1 MNTTTT
7 TLIETPTE
15 TANMGAMKAII
26 NDVMQDVFTVDSSPE
41 PVLPPVIK
49 LPLARRTFTL
59 NGLLG
64 GHVAV
69 SESSDFRSVIL
80 SVCDAQNQQ
89 VEIRLDS
96 EHFGELSYL
105 RYQLFFATE
114 NRSPF

>member
-1 MNTTTT
+1 MNTIQTTT
-7 TLIETPTE
+7 EDASMGTMKTL
-15 TANMGAMKAII
+15 I
-26 NDVMQDVFTVDSSPE
+26 NDVMQDVMTLDSSPE

-59 NGLLG
+59 DGLLG

-69 SESSDFRSVIL
+69 SESPDFQSVIL
-80 SVCDAQNQQ
+80 SVCNAQNQQ
-89 VEIRLDS
+89 VEIQLDS

>member
-1 MNTTTT
+1 MTTIQTTT
-7 TLIETPTE
+7 EE
-15 TANMGAMKAII
+15 VSMGAMKAIV
-26 NDVMQDVFTVDSSPE
+26 NDVMTIDSSPE

-59 NGLLG
+59 DGLG
-64 GHVAV
+64 GSHVAV
-69 SESSDFRSVIL
+69 SESPDFQSVIL
-80 SVCDAQNQQ
+80 SVCNAQNQQ
-89 VEIRLDS
+89 VEIQLDS

>member
-1 MNTTTT
+1 MNTIQTTT
-7 TLIETPTE
+7 ED
-15 TANMGAMKAII
+15 ASMGAMKAII
-26 NDVMQDVFTVDSSPE
+26 NDVMQDVMTLDCSPE

-59 NGLLG
+59 DGLLG
-64 GHVAV
+64 GRVAV
-69 SESSDFRSVIL
+69 SESPDFQSVIL

-89 VEIRLDS
+89 VVIQLDN

-105 RYQLFFATE
+105 RYQLFLATE

>member
-1 MNTTTT
+1 MKTIQTTTE
-7 TLIETPTE
+7 ET
-15 TANMGAMKAII
+15 NMGAMKAIM
-26 NDVMQDVFTVDSSPE
+26 NDVMTIDSSPE

-59 NGLLG
+59 DGLDG

-69 SESSDFRSVIL
+69 SESPDFQSVIL

-89 VEIRLDS
+89 VEIQLDS
-96 EHFGELSYL
+96 EHFGELSYF
-105 RYQLFFATE
+105 RYQLFFSSE

>member
-1 MNTTTT
+1 MNTIQTTT
-7 TLIETPTE
+7 EET
-15 TANMGAMKAII
+15 NMGAMKAIV
-26 NDVMQDVFTVDSSPE
+26 NDIMTLDSSPE

-59 NGLLG
+59 DGLLG

-80 SVCDAQNQQ
+80 SVCNAQNQQ
-89 VEIRLDS
+89 VEIRLDN

>member
-1 MNTTTT
+1 MNTIQTTT
-7 TLIETPTE
+7 EDASMGTMKTL
-15 TANMGAMKAII
+15 I
-26 NDVMQDVFTVDSSPE
+26 NDVMQDVMTLDSSPE

-59 NGLLG
+59 DGLLG

-69 SESSDFRSVIL
+69 SESPDYQRVIL
-80 SVCDAQNQQ
+80 SVCNAQNQQ
-89 VEIRLDS
+89 VEIQLDS

-114 NRSPF
+114 QRSPF

>member
-1 MNTTTT
+1 MKTIQTTT
-7 TLIETPTE
+7 ED
-15 TANMGAMKAII
+15 ASMGAMKAII
-26 NDVMQDVFTVDSSPE
+26 NDVMTIDSSHE

-59 NGLLG
+59 DGLEG
-64 GHVAV
+64 TRVAV
-69 SESSDFRSVIL
+69 SESPDFQSVIL
-80 SVCDAQNQQ
+80 SVCNAQNQQ
-89 VEIRLDS
+89 VEIQLDS

>member
-1 MNTTTT
+1 MKTTTAT
-7 TLIETPTE
+7 QSEE
-15 TANMGAMKAII
+15 VSMGAMKTII
-26 NDVMQDVFTVDSSPE
+26 NDVMQDVMTLDNSPE
-41 PVLPPVIK
+41 PILPPVIK

-59 NGLLG
+59 DGLG
-64 GHVAV
+64 GSHVAV
-69 SESSDFRSVIL
+69 SESPDFQSVIL

-89 VEIRLDS
+89 VEIQLDS

>member
-1 MNTTTT
+1 MKTIPTTTG
-7 TLIETPTE
+7 EVS
-15 TANMGAMKAII
+15 MGAMKAIM
-26 NDVMQDVFTVDSSPE
+26 NDVMTIDSSPE

-49 LPLARRTFTL
+49 LPLTRRTFTL
-59 NGLLG
+59 DGLEG
-64 GHVAV
+64 SSVAV
-69 SESSDFRSVIL
+69 SESPDFQSVIL

-89 VEIRLDS
+89 VEIQLDN

>member
-1 MNTTTT
+1 MNTIQTTT
-7 TLIETPTE
+7 ED
-15 TANMGAMKAII
+15 ASMGTMKALI
-26 NDVMQDVFTVDSSPE
+26 NDVMQDVMTLDSSPE

-59 NGLLG
+59 DGLGG

-69 SESSDFRSVIL
+69 SESPDFQSVIL
-80 SVCDAQNQQ
+80 SLCDAQYQQ
-89 VEIRLDS
+89 VEIQLDS